1 MMKTVFNN
9 QETFISK
16 TPVKD
21 RISRYSKTLFR
32 TKREFVTRN
41 KHAVFKI
48 FLHAF
53 DVPKKTG
60 RFGSRTR
67 FFLPNEGD
75 SGML

>member
-41 KHAVFKI
+41 KNAVFKT
-48 FLHAF
+48 FLHAL

-67 FFLPNEGD
+67 FFLPSEGD